1 MKGRLVANTGPVIA
15 LALIDRLD
23 ILRSLFQSVSISEEV
38 HKELLEG
45 GSSGHGLISLQKASW
60 IKVQPLSSP
69 IDPLLMTVIDNGE
82 ASVVQLALETKADYV
97 LIDERKGRK
106 VARDVYGL
114 KVIGTARIV
123 VEAKEKGILDSSVAE
138 TLSRLKE
145 NGYWIHDDIVNLAL
159 KKAGER

>member
-82 ASVVQLALETKADYV
+82 ASVVQLALEWQFLARVAV
-97 LIDERKGRK
+97 LFF
-106 VARDVYGL
+106 
-114 KVIGTARIV
+114 
-123 VEAKEKGILDSSVAE
+123 
-138 TLSRLKE
+138 
-145 NGYWIHDDIVNLAL
+145 
-159 KKAGER
+159 KKLQGPGMPRRRQAA